1 MEERENLM
9 SEIVNRT
16 SKTFQVMVILASF
29 IIIVAGMKAAESIII
44 PFLLALF
51 IAIIA
56 LPPYAWLQQ
65 KKIPRAL
72 ALIFIIL
79 IFLAFIFLIGV
90 LIGTSVTDFSDKLP
104 FYEQKLQDQTQAV
117 MAWLMQEGFI
127 ESDFEI
133 SNAFNPGVILKLVG
147 DTFNQVSNL
156 FANGFLILLTVI
168 FIMLEE
174 ASLPIKIKKMS
185 SNPGTALSRIQSV
198 TDNINKYIAIK
209 TAISFVTGLLVYILL
224 IIVGVDYPL
233 LWAVLAFALNFIPTI
248 GSIIALIPPVLLTII
263 QLGLGEALVVL
274 IGYVVINTI
283 MGNILEPKFMGK
295 GLGLS
300 TLVVFLC
307 LIFWGWVLGPIGML
321 LSVPLTI
328 TIKIALDSSDETR
341 WLAILLGPEKTE

>member
-1 MEERENLM
+1 MGE
-9 SEIVNRT
+9 SVN
-16 SKTFQVMVILASF
+16 KTGKSFQVMVILASF
-29 IIIVAGMKAAESIII
+29 VVVVAGMKAAESIVV

-56 LPPYAWLQQ
+56 LPPYLWLQQ
-65 KKIPRAL
+65 KKIPRVIAL
-72 ALIFIIL
+72 LIIIL
-79 IFLAFIFLIGV
+79 VFLSSIFLIGV
-90 LIGTSVTDFSDKLP
+90 LIGTSVNDFLTKLP
-104 FYEQKLQDQTQAV
+104 LYEQKLQTQTQV
-117 MAWLMQEGFI
+117 VIAWLMEKGFI
-127 ESDFEI
+127 ENDFEI
-133 SNAFNPGVILKLVG
+133 SNAFNPGVILKIVG

-174 ASLPIKIKKMS
+174 VSLPAKIKKMS
-185 SNPGTALSRIQSV
+185 TDPQTSLSRIQAV
-198 TDNINKYIAIK
+198 TQNINKYIAIK
-209 TAISFVTGLLVYILL
+209 TAISLVTGLLVYFLLL
-224 IIVGVDYPL
+224 IIGVDYPL

-248 GSIIALIPPVLLTII
+248 GSIIALIPPFLLTII
-263 QLGLGEALVVL
+263 QFGFGKALIVL
-274 IGYVVINTI
+274 IGYIVINTI

-300 TLVVFLC
+300 TLVVFLS

-341 WLAILLGPEKTE
+341 WLSILLGPENTE

>member
-1 MEERENLM
+1 MTD
-9 SEIVNRT
+9 RT
-16 SKTFQVMVILASF
+16 NTSSRTFQLMLILASF
-29 IIIVAGMKAAESIII
+29 VIVVAGMKAAESIVV
-44 PFLLALF
+44 PFLLSLF
-51 IAIIA
+51 ISIIA
-56 LPPYAWLQQ
+56 LPPFIWLQQ
-65 KKIPRAL
+65 KKVPRGIAL
-72 ALIFIIL
+72 VLIIL
-79 IFLAFIFLIGV
+79 IFLSFIFLIGV
-90 LIGTSVTDFSDKLP
+90 LIGTSVNDFLTKLP
-104 FYEQKLQDQTQAV
+104 VYEQKLQGQTQV
-117 MAWLMQEGFI
+117 VIAWLVEHEII
-127 ESDFEI
+127 ESDFQI
-133 SNAFNPGVILKLVG
+133 SNSFNPSVIFTIVG

-174 ASLPIKIKKMS
+174 VSIPAKIKKMVADPEAS
-185 SNPGTALSRIQSV
+185 LSRIQAV
-198 TDNINKYIAIK
+198 AQNINKYIAIK
-209 TAISFVTGLLVYILL
+209 TAISLVTGLLVYFLLL
-224 IIVGVDYPL
+224 IIGVDYPL
-233 LWAVLAFALNFIPTI
+233 LWGVLAFALNFIPTI

-263 QLGLGEALVVL
+263 QFGFGKALVVL

-300 TLVVFLC
+300 TLVVFLS